1 MCRSNFIADQTIP
14 GLCSS
19 DLASRAVDAVLLQHR
34 RVTGRDLHRQRY
46 AFREALK
53 DLDSHL
59 LRDIGIDLR
68 GV

>member
-1 MCRSNFIADQTIP
+1 MCRFRFIIDQSIP

-19 DLASRAVDAVLLQHR
+19 DLASRAADAILLQHR
-34 RVTGRDLHRQRY
+34 RVTGRDLHRQRF